1 MPPIKNT
8 SKLCNSLLPIHAELF
23 SELGELGKPIHISEF
38 SNPLLP
44 GCQELLSDL
53 IELCDALLPLG
64 PGTSQ

>member
-1 MPPIKNT
+1 MAHMKCMPPIKNT

-44 GCQELLSDL
+44 GCQELLK
-53 IELCDALLPLG
+53 
-64 PGTSQ
+64 